1 MIKNKNL
8 KFLKAANIR
17 GKRMNSALLKS
28 PLIGAFLLTV
38 TSIFYFTFSM
48 VSIDINNLSA
58 TFEQLM
64 GVVKLIPLM
73 FIIFSIIS
81 YIFFI
86 PVGYLLYKDLNNN
99 FRSERFFI
107 NASMLIGFI
116 LSIIISY
123 FDYNHYHLLA
133 KSFFIVIAITV
144 MATANASYF
153 MVLSEH
159 IKIKE
164 NNNEKTKGNRV

>member
-1 MIKNKNL
+1 
-8 KFLKAANIR
+8 
-17 GKRMNSALLKS
+17 MNSALLKS

-99 FRSERFFI
+99 FKIERFFI

-133 KSFFIVIAITV
+133 KSFFIVIGFSL
-144 MATANASYF
+144 MATGNAVYF
-153 MVLSEH
+153 LVLSG
-159 IKIKE
+159 ITIIKE
-164 NNNEKTKGNRV
+164 NKNEKRKGDSV

>member
-1 MIKNKNL
+1 
-8 KFLKAANIR
+8 
-17 GKRMNSALLKS
+17 MNSALLKS

-73 FIIFSIIS
+73 FIIFSLIS

-107 NASMLIGFI
+107 NYGLISDFV
-116 LSIIISY
+116 
-123 FDYNHYHLLA
+123 
-133 KSFFIVIAITV
+133 K
-144 MATANASYF
+144 
-153 MVLSEH
+153 
-159 IKIKE
+159 
-164 NNNEKTKGNRV
+164 